1 MDAAAVVILL
11 FGLAAF
17 AGLGYYFVSNYEDPP
32 LWWPNFARPDWDKV
46 RGGEGG
52 SLRGGGE
59 GGVRGNLFL
68 GSVFLFC
75 LSECVRVRMPSS
87 ASKYSSSTLPTP
99 FEHASNVPLTPF
111 QDPENFSNLETI
123 GNAKTGETDE
133 TDTFTGAA
141 VKGGGKYES

>member
-32 LWWPNFARPDWDKV
+32 LWWPNFARPDWDK
-46 RGGEGG
+46 
-52 SLRGGGE
+52 
-59 GGVRGNLFL
+59 
-68 GSVFLFC
+68 
-75 LSECVRVRMPSS
+75 
-87 ASKYSSSTLPTP
+87 
-99 FEHASNVPLTPF
+99 
-111 QDPENFSNLETI
+111 DPENFSNLETI